1 MTLGGNA
8 LEGESDGGESE
19 EGCNDEGEN
28 DEWREKGV
36 ALFGARKGT
45 LVVWSVWSAFDV
57 TPCATGKKSMM

>member
-19 EGCNDEGEN
+19 EGCKCKDEGEN

-36 ALFGARKGT
+36 STFWGT
-45 LVVWSVWSAFDV
+45 KRDIDGVVSVV
-57 TPCATGKKSMM
+57 CV

>member
-8 LEGESDGGESE
+8 LEGESDG
-19 EGCNDEGEN
+19 GEN

-57 TPCATGKKSMM
+57 TSCSTCKQSMMYM

>member
-8 LEGESDGGESE
+8 LEGESDGAESE

-36 ALFGARKGT
+36 PLC
-45 LVVWSVWSAFDV
+45 SVAFL
-57 TPCATGKKSMM
+57 PGPMIL